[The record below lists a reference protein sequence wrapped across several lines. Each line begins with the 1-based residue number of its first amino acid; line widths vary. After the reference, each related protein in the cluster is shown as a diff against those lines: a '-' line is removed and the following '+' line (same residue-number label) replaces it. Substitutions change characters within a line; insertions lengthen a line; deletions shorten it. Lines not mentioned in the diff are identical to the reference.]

1 MCVAFLY
8 EVDPHD
14 HPPDGGAADL
24 LEPGVLKD
32 LTGAHVHFAQVIS
45 LPGWVIIG

>member
-1 MCVAFLY
+1 VV

-14 HPPDGGAADL
+14 RPPDGGAADL
-24 LEPGVLKD
+24 LEPGVLED
-32 LTGAHVHFAQVIS
+32 LTGATCTSPQVIS